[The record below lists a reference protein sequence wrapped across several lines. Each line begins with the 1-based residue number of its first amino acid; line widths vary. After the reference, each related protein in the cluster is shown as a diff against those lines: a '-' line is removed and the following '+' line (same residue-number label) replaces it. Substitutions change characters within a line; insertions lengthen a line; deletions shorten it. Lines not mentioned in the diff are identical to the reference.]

1 MTPNLE
7 EPKTIEELRA
17 WFKER
22 GYEPAKTRFFVGV
35 DIRSPKA
42 FGIYLDEF
50 GEYVVYKNKAD
61 GTRAIRYQGYDE
73 EFAVHELYQ
82 RFQEEIINQQTRW
95 TAAGQQANRG
105 ADMQAD
111 SRAFDAYDLYE
122 MKKQRNERGKMIPLI
137 LVLIV
142 LSFILTLKFMIRL
155 QTTLK
160 TDLGLLKG
168 FAPLIVTVLIMLF
181 SWAWLNGT
189 TVTDFVHSLS
199 RKQKNSFYVAIL
211 MYMLIFV
218 VADTNVQSNGYYSIN
233 NNLYYR
239 AGSNWYRYDDSGRDW
254 ERSYSVPSQLTSSSW
269 KDYNNTGSHHGS
281 YESFENTIYYT
292 NWSSEQ
298 RRYSENR
305 DDDYDNDHYDN
316 DSWSSDDWDSGY
328 TDWNSDW

>member
-1 MTPNLE
+1 
-7 EPKTIEELRA
+7 
-17 WFKER
+17 
-22 GYEPAKTRFFVGV
+22 
-35 DIRSPKA
+35 
-42 FGIYLDEF
+42 
-50 GEYVVYKNKAD
+50 
-61 GTRAIRYQGYDE
+61 
-73 EFAVHELYQ
+73 
-82 RFQEEIINQQTRW
+82 
-95 TAAGQQANRG
+95 
-105 ADMQAD
+105 
-111 SRAFDAYDLYE
+111 
-122 MKKQRNERGKMIPLI
+122 
-137 LVLIV
+137 
-142 LSFILTLKFMIRL
+142 
-155 QTTLK
+155 
-160 TDLGLLKG
+160 
-168 FAPLIVTVLIMLF
+168 
-181 SWAWLNGT
+181 
-189 TVTDFVHSLS
+189 
-199 RKQKNSFYVAIL
+199 
-211 MYMLIFV
+211 MLIFV